1 MELIPLFPLGIT
13 LLPGQET
20 MLHIFEPRYK
30 ELFADCVEND
40 ILFGIPYVKDGE
52 LTKYGVTAKLKKVI
66 TRYKSGELDV
76 MIKGQDI
83 FKIEEYIEQH
93 PGKAYPGGKVQILAT
108 DIYEV
113 DKKLAYEFKSYAFK
127 YLDKTQKITNKN
139 LDIYQIAAQL
149 NLTENQKF
157 ELITQFDINKMNRM
171 LVNTIRINSA
181 LNNQEINLQ
190 GNFYLN

>member
-1 MELIPLFPLGIT
+1 MELLPLFPLGIT
-13 LLPGQET
+13 VLPGQET

-30 ELFADCVEND
+30 ELFADCVESD

-52 LTKYGVTAKLKKVI
+52 LTNYGVTAKLKRII

-76 MIKGQDI
+76 MIKGIDV
-83 FKIEEYIEQH
+83 FRIEEYMEQH
-93 PGKAYPGGKVQILAT
+93 PEKSYPAGKVNVLAT

-127 YLDKTQKITNKN
+127 YLDKSQKFATRK
-139 LDIYQIAAQL
+139 LTIYQIAANL

-157 ELITQFDINKMNRM
+157 DLITQFDIVKMNRM